1 MYFKSCLKNSKM
13 VRAII
18 ALETRY
24 YRHMCRSRQ
33 KRNAL
38 RNSLYETHVPLSLAR
53 SFECVSS
60 KMEIWPSSVVVVG
73 FRAGAASQ
81 LNLPETQYLL
91 SVRKTHGLVGSSG
104 AHCERSCT
112 PRVRER
118 EMHNSQFARRQAR
131 YYFPRI
137 RYTGCFAMECLQE
150 YYC

>member
-1 MYFKSCLKNSKM
+1 M

-18 ALETRY
+18 ALESRY
-24 YRHMCRSRQ
+24 YRHMCHSRQ
-33 KRNAL
+33 KRRDTL
-38 RNSLYETHVPLSLAR
+38 RNSHALAPSLAR

-60 KMEIWPSSVVVVG
+60 KMEIWPSSVVIG
-73 FRAGAASQ
+73 FRTGTASQ
-81 LNLPETQYLL
+81 LNLSEAQYLL
-91 SVRKTHGLVGSSG
+91 SVRKTHGFVGSSG

-112 PRVRER
+112 LLPRVVRER

-137 RYTGCFAMECLQE
+137 RYTGCFAIECLQE